1 MLKPQR
7 FAIVLTVIN
16 LGLLFYLLAQNH
28 SAVAQSAPPVPSVLR
43 GGALEIVDDQGRV
56 RASIKVLEP
65 SSRLARS
72 TVVLRLSD
80 PNGRPGVKI
89 VASDHGAAVS
99 LVGDATRNTLLH
111 RQSPWISLVSLKD
124 QRPRQPLKRTITR

>member
-1 MLKPQR
+1 MMKVQR
-7 FAIVLTVIN
+7 FAIPLTVIN

-28 SAVAQSAPPVPSVLR
+28 SAVAQNSPAVPPVLR

-65 SSRLARS
+65 SPRLSRS
-72 TVVLRLSD
+72 TVVLRLID

-89 VASDHGAAVS
+89 VASDQGAAVS
-99 LVGDATRNTLLH
+99 LVGDSDTTQVLLEADG
-111 RQSPWISLVSLKD
+111 PNASLKLTNKD
-124 QRPRQPLKRTITR
+124 GKQQLVKP